1 VSVKDKRVKC
11 KGKLKTTLQYEM
23 ARKTAHSFVA
33 TLAGMDEEVQVDS
46 CRKMSREEVTV
57 HVHIFCREEMSHID
71 RKVYDVAT
79 EIPKYYNVNT
89 RQCQE

>member
-1 VSVKDKRVKC
+1 
-11 KGKLKTTLQYEM
+11 M

-33 TLAGMDEEVQVDS
+33 TLPGMDEEVQVDS
-46 CRKMSREEVTV
+46 YRKMSREEVTV
-57 HVHIFCREEMSHID
+57 HVHTFCREELLDID
-71 RKVYDVAT
+71 RKGYDVAT